1 MDEGTEICRELLS
14 GKTDEVAEE
23 DALLCLVLLY
33 RGMMQVHPDAGA
45 WGVGEALTGS
55 LLESSY
61 RFPRKRF
68 GYLLRRAS
76 EHAENVRTCLLSEGS
91 GTSFAHDPE
100 GMVAFLSADV
110 NRAEFA
116 PLVRE
121 ALVCFVLHLEVLA
134 EQVILSEDTW
144 ALGRLHAA
152 KAAPRY
158 GIPRDRFRF
167 LLDGALATAA
177 RLRDANPFSA
187 IY

>member
-1 MDEGTEICRELLS
+1 MPERTEISRDLLS
-14 GKTDEVAEE
+14 GTSEGLVEE

-45 WGVGEALTGS
+45 WGVGEALTGGV
-55 LLESSY
+55 LESSY

-76 EHAENVRTCLLSEGS
+76 EHAENVRTCLLAEGS
-91 GTSFAHDPE
+91 GASFAHDPE

-144 ALGRLHAA
+144 SLGRLNAA

-158 GIPRDRFRF
+158 GIPRNRFRS

-177 RLRDANPFSA
+177 RLRDTNPFA
-187 IY
+187 AMY